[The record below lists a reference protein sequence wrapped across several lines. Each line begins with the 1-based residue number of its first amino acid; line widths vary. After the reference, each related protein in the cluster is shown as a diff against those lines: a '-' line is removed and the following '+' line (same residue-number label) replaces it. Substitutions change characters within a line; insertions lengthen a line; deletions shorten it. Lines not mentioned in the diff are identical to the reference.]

1 MRAFHS
7 AKPVALLGAASALA
21 FGVAFTPGAALA
33 QSATCGTF
41 LAPNTITQPAQ
52 GDTNSEATNMACGV
66 GAVTTTTNAT
76 AIGHNAAVEGTA
88 STSVGASALILPGIT
103 NSAAVGA
110 NSGVL
115 AGGDSTVVG
124 QGTPRV

>member
-33 QSATCGTF
+33 QGATCGTL

-103 NSAAVGA
+103 NSVAVGE
-110 NSGVL
+110 NGGVL
-115 AGGDSTVVG
+115 AGRDSTVVG
-124 QGTPRV
+124 QGTLPV

>member
-33 QSATCGTF
+33 QGNLRHVA
-41 LAPNTITQPAQ
+41 APNTITQPAQ

-103 NSAAVGA
+103 NSVAVGA

-115 AGGDSTVVG
+115 AGRDSTVVG
-124 QGTPRV
+124 QGTLPV

>member
-33 QSATCGTF
+33 QGATCGTF

-52 GDTNSEATNMACGV
+52 GDTNSEATNTACGV

-88 STSVGASALILPGIT
+88 STSVGASLPGIT
-103 NSAAVGA
+103 NSIAVGA

-115 AGGDSTVVG
+115 AGRDSTVVG
-124 QGTPRV
+124 QGTLPV